1 MGHRSSNR
9 QIARQSGY
17 ALILMVVGL
26 MGLGGAVVVGFT
38 QGAKQDTEHQRYLHN
53 QRVLQ
58 EAKQALLQYAYN
70 YPVIDDIGPGRL
82 PNADTDN
89 DGLENSG
96 STFGRLPWANSN
108 LNLYDMRDADG
119 QRLWYAVSSTFRPQ
133 ATAVNSDTSGTI
145 TLRAQ
150 SGGVIFD
157 GSNAAGSTQYGVA
170 AVIIAPGAVIDRN
183 GVGQDRSVANSDN
196 PFDSSPD
203 TDPGIVTA
211 SNYLDLVAGTE
222 DNSSFTNG
230 DASDG
235 LILGPVNDLVNDQ
248 FIVIT
253 AAEVAAMAE
262 MATLQAYR
270 KAINDYLGKTGGV
283 YPWLYN
289 YDGIEYDYSGGEL
302 IDVAI
307 DKLSTFFP
315 AGSCSSASGHTEADC
330 VGNGGTW
337 DTSFANEKTTYLGID
352 TSGSNDGIFG
362 RIPAIFGEYFTA
374 GDSEP
379 IESVLEASLIIDY
392 GSLGTVNASGSP
404 SLAFNPVVDTLSFP
418 ISVVLPDLQF
428 ENVGGSIG
436 RLKATLGAPENFTW
450 VRYFWDEDE
459 ASPTGNWTL
468 CPAGGD
474 NLSDCHRDNS
484 QNAAP
489 GGAND
494 SREEI
499 LRVNFQ
505 VQLPAGEIAFDA
517 DYSTAPALVIGPA
530 DLTQHAEIAAT
541 FAASDVEFD
550 PLAPPLTPPLM
561 RPIIT
566 ATYQLDRHYHD
577 GGGET
582 FEIQEFGDL
591 TVADLLAG
599 STVRLAMRY
608 YPELPGWAHAN
619 DWHNSIRMAYASQ
632 YTPPGAGAC
641 TVDNDCL
648 KLDDFPGTPQNVKSL
663 LVIAGQHNWV
673 DGDPAA
679 TVPVAPNGN
688 LKDELKD
695 VFDDGNHNNNPTFY
709 RHRGND
715 EILVIDEL

>member
-1 MGHRSSNR
+1 
-9 QIARQSGY
+9 
-17 ALILMVVGL
+17 MVVGL
-26 MGLGGAVVVGFT
+26 MGLGGAVIAGFT

-53 QRVLQ
+53 ERILR

-70 YPVIDDIGPGRL
+70 YPVTAGKGPGRL
-82 PNADTDN
+82 PCPDTDN
-89 DGLENSG
+89 DGDPNPSAYCGSPSG
-96 STFGRLPWANSN
+96 IVGRFPWKDPGMSF
-108 LNLYDMRDADG
+108 YDARDASG
-119 QRLWYAVSSTFRPQ
+119 ARLWYAVSSNFANNP
-133 ATAVNSDTSGTI
+133 ALVINSGTKGSI
-145 TLRAQ
+145 SIEDR
-150 SGGVIFD
+150 SGAILYD
-157 GSNAAGSTQYGVA
+157 GTIAGVA
-170 AVIIAPGAVIDRN
+170 AVIIAPGSAIDRN
-183 GVGQDRSVANSDN
+183 GVEQDRAAGPN
-196 PFDSSPD
+196 
-203 TDPGIVTA
+203 TA
-211 SNYLDLVAGTE
+211 TNYLDLFGTV
-222 DNSSFTNG
+222 DNADFINGSTNG
-230 DASDG
+230 FVTGPIVNTVDG
-235 LILGPVNDLVNDQ
+235 TLVVNDQ
-248 FIVIT
+248 MIIVT
-253 AAEVAAMAE
+253 AAEVIAMAE
-262 MATLQAYR
+262 KATLQAYR
-270 KAINDYLGKTGGV
+270 KAINDYLDETGGV

-289 YDGIEYDYSGGEL
+289 YDGIEYDNAGGESV
-302 IDVAI
+302 DVAI

-315 AGSCSSASGHTEADC
+315 AGSCSGASGHTQADC

-337 DTSFANEKTTYLGID
+337 DTSFGNEKTTYLGID
-352 TSGSNDGIFG
+352 TSGNDDGIFG
-362 RIPAIFGEYFTA
+362 RIPTIFGDYFTA

-392 GSLGTVNASGSP
+392 GALPGTVSASGSP
-404 SLAFNPVVDTLSFP
+404 DLAFNPAVDTLSFP
-418 ISVVLPDLQF
+418 ISVVLSDLQF
-428 ENVGGSIG
+428 EDVGGSIG
-436 RLKATLGAPENFTW
+436 RLKATLGATENFTW

-459 ASPTGNWTL
+459 STATGNWTL

-474 NLSDCHRDNS
+474 DLNDCHRNNS
-484 QNAAP
+484 QVPTP

-499 LRVNFQ
+499 LRVTFQ
-505 VQLPAGEIAFDA
+505 VQLPAGTIAFDA
-517 DYSTAPALVIGPA
+517 DYSTAPTLAISPA

-550 PLAPPLTPPLM
+550 PLALPLTPPLV

-566 ATYQLDRHYHD
+566 ATYQLDRHYHE

-582 FEIQEFGDL
+582 FQIEESGNL

-608 YPELPGWAHAN
+608 YPELPGWAFTN
-619 DWHNSIRMAYASQ
+619 DWHNSIRMAYALQ

-641 TVDNDCL
+641 TIDNDCL

-663 LVIAGQHNWV
+663 LVIAGEHDWV
-673 DGDPAA
+673 DGDPTA

>member
-9 QIARQSGY
+9 QKTRQSGY

-26 MGLGGAVVVGFT
+26 MGLGGAVIAGFT

-53 QRVLQ
+53 ERILR

-70 YPVIDDIGPGRL
+70 YPVFDDIGPGRL

-108 LNLYDMRDADG
+108 LNLYDIRDAHG

-133 ATAVNSDTSGTI
+133 AAAVNSDTSGTI
-145 TLRAQ
+145 TLRSQ
-150 SGGVIFD
+150 SGDVIFD
-157 GSNAAGSTQYGVA
+157 GSNAAGLTQYGVA
-170 AVIIAPGAVIDRN
+170 AVIIAPGAVTDRN
-183 GVGQDRSVANSDN
+183 GVGQDRSIANSDN
-196 PFDSSPD
+196 PFDSNAD
-203 TDPGIVTA
+203 TDPGIITA

-230 DASDG
+230 DATDG
-235 LILGPVNDLVNDQ
+235 LILGPINDLVNDQ

-253 AAEVAAMAE
+253 AAEVIAMAE
-262 MATLQAYR
+262 KATLQAYR
-270 KAINDYLGKTGGV
+270 SAILDYLAQTVGV

-289 YDGIEYDYSGGEL
+289 YDGIEYDEPGGEPVS
-302 IDVAI
+302 VAI
-307 DKLSTFFP
+307 AKLSTYFP
-315 AGSCSSASGHTEADC
+315 A
-330 VGNGGTW
+330 
-337 DTSFANEKTTYLGID
+337 FANFTDEDDFLGFD
-352 TSGSNDGIFG
+352 SSGPDGHYG
-362 RIPAIFGEYFTA
+362 RIPSIFGEYFTA

-379 IESVLEASLIIDY
+379 IESLLEASLVIDY
-392 GSLGTVNASGSP
+392 GSLPGTVNASGSP
-404 SLAFNPVVDTLSFP
+404 AALAFNPVVDTLSFP

-436 RLKATLGAPENFTW
+436 RLKATLAAPENFTW

-459 ASPTGNWTL
+459 DDPTGNWTL

-474 NLSDCHRDNS
+474 NLNDCHRNNS
-484 QNAAP
+484 QVPTP

-499 LRVNFQ
+499 LRVTFQ
-505 VQLPAGEIAFDA
+505 IQLPAGEIVFDA
-517 DYSTAPALVIGPA
+517 DYSTAPALTISPA
-530 DLTQHAEIAAT
+530 GLTQHAEIAAT

-550 PLAPPLTPPLM
+550 PLALPLTPPLM

-608 YPELPGWAHAN
+608 YPELPGWAFDN
-619 DWHNSIRMAYASQ
+619 GWHNSIRMAYAAE
-632 YTPPGAGAC
+632 YEPGTGGTC
-641 TVDNDCL
+641 GIDTTCL
-648 KLDDFPGTPQNVKSL
+648 KLDDSAGAPQDKISL
-663 LVIAGQHNWV
+663 LVIAGQHDWT
-673 DGDPAA
+673 DTDL
-679 TVPVAPNGN
+679 NGRLRN
-688 LKDELKD
+688 DLLT
-695 VFDDGNHNNNPTFY
+695 VFDPGNENNNPTFY

-715 EILVIDEL
+715 KLLVIDEL